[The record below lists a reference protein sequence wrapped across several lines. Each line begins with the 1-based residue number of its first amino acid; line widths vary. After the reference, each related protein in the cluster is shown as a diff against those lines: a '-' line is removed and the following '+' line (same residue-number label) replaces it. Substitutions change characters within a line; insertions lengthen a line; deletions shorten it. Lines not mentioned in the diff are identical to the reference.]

1 MPSSTITTAST
12 PPPNPLKAFTQLSP
26 SVYIHRPA
34 HATTNPQTPEQI
46 IILAFWMNAH
56 PRTLTKYLTTYL
68 DLYPTAT
75 ILCTLSTSLDFLVH
89 FTARTQHARLQP
101 AVAALRAAAAAAAA
115 AADASPSSSAHPR
128 VYIHMFSNGGTF
140 AVANLLEA
148 YRAATGR
155 PLAVEAMLYDSAPGT
170 STFRGG
176 MRALAVGLPGNPV
189 LRLLGT
195 LVLAGI
201 LGWSMLLAR
210 VWPRADGVMVGRR
223 GTLDAGLVVR
233 GGRKGGS
240 RTPEVGTAPRRCYL
254 YSEGDRVVDARD
266 VERHAE
272 EVARRGWEV
281 ERVKFDGSAHVSHM
295 RTDPERYWGVVKRY
309 LGGV

>member
-1 MPSSTITTAST
+1 
-12 PPPNPLKAFTQLSP
+12 NPLKAFTQLSP

-34 HATTNPQTPEQI
+34 NATINLKPPEQI

-89 FTARTQHARLQP
+89 FTARTQHARQQP
-101 AVAALRAAAAAAAA
+101 AVAALRAAAAAA
-115 AADASPSSSAHPR
+115 DASPSSSSAHPR

-176 MRALAVGLPGNPV
+176 MRALAVGLPTHPV

-195 LVLAGI
+195 LALAGI

-240 RTPEVGTAPRRCYL
+240 RTAEVGTVPRRCYL

-272 EVARRGWEV
+272 EVERRGWEV

-295 RTDPERYWGVVKRY
+295 RTDPERYWGVVKKY
-309 LGGV
+309 L

>member
-1 MPSSTITTAST
+1 MTTTTHTAST

-34 HATTNPQTPEQI
+34 NAPHKPEQI

-68 DLYPTAT
+68 DLYPRAT
-75 ILCTLSTSLDFLVH
+75 ILYTLSTSLDFLIN

-101 AVAALRAAAAAAAA
+101 AVTALRAAAAAAD
-115 AADASPSSSAHPR
+115 ADATTSRDDPNPGPGSSHPR

-140 AVANLLEA
+140 AVAHLLEA

-176 MRALAVGLPGNPV
+176 MRALAVGLPANPV
-189 LRLLGT
+189 LRLLGM

-201 LGWSMLLAR
+201 MGWSMLLTAIM
-210 VWPRADGVMVGRR
+210 PRADGVMVGRR
-223 GTLDAGLVVR
+223 GTVDAGLVVR
-233 GGRKGGS
+233 GGS
-240 RTPEVGTAPRRCYL
+240 RTEGAEAAPRRCYL

-266 VERHAE
+266 VESHAE

-309 LGGV
+309 FGGI

>member
-1 MPSSTITTAST
+1 MPSTITTTASI

-34 HATTNPQTPEQI
+34 ATNLKTPEQI

-56 PRTLTKYLTTYL
+56 PRTLTKYLTTYM

-101 AVAALRAAAAAAAA
+101 AVAALRAAAAATNR
-115 AADASPSSSAHPR
+115 SGGSHPH

-140 AVANLLEA
+140 TVANLLEA

-189 LRLLGT
+189 LRVLGT

-201 LGWSMLLAR
+201 MGWSMLLAM

-233 GGRKGGS
+233 GRGGIGAS
-240 RTPEVGTAPRRCYL
+240 RTAEAEAAPRRCYL

-295 RTDPERYWGVVKRY
+295 RTDPERYWGVVRRY